1 MTSHMDALSDLDYM
15 HVVRLLKEAG
25 ICTFAYASHSPMYT
39 TPLTIDMKIQNY
51 CHFFIIIVFF
61 NVLIKYMVA
70 YLFIQSD
77 MHFTFHS
84 VNVLGV

>member
-25 ICTFAYASHSPMYT
+25 ICTFAYASHWPMYT

-51 CHFFIIIVFF
+51 CHFFIIVF
-61 NVLIKYMVA
+61 LIFINIMVA
-70 YLFIQSD
+70 NLFIQSD

>member
-39 TPLTIDMKIQNY
+39 TPLTIEMKIQILLS
-51 CHFFIIIVFF
+51 FFYYIVFLI
-61 NVLIKYMVA
+61 LIKYMVA